1 MNLLDVNYYT
11 MFMLYF
17 LINHVY
23 QRKYESAEELIQK
36 LPPKLHSSRSICPET
51 ETQRIRLIESGAE
64 SFGNSFLR
72 DDMDCIRDYISAQ
85 KNGLEWT
92 SERARYGL
100 LNEERS

>member
-1 MNLLDVNYYT
+1 MSAVFFAHNYRFQT
-11 MFMLYF
+11 
-17 LINHVY
+17 
-23 QRKYESAEELIQK
+23 KYESAEELIQK

-72 DDMDCIRDYISAQ
+72 DDMDCIRDYISAK